1 MQTLKRASLIRQLTL
16 PLLLAL
22 ASTACAGD
30 PGNPGGTVNAIQAM
44 DFSGLDF
51 NLQIEKTQ
59 GPAATSHPNQG
70 AIVRHILRHG
80 QWRSAGAGGP
90 NHREAS
96 GSSQW
101 RRNATGAWVET
112 STDATGNPASSVLT
126 YSFEGPSSG
135 RWSWN
140 INHGQALLSGS
151 FTTAAGKP
159 NAEQLL
165 APVTN
170 AGLHVPLIIKSAVS
184 TDLPAGSFP
193 AAGLVL
199 QSYAADGTLSLQ
211 GFGPGTLNS
220 RGTYT
225 YKRLSANTAVEETLQ
240 TSDFFSLP
248 YTMVYT
254 FKTANSGV
262 WYQNFGNGL
271 IRFSGTFD
279 TFAR

>member
-80 QWRSAGAGGP
+80 QWRSAALAYS

-112 STDATGNPASSVLT
+112 STDATGNPASSVPHLQLRRPEQRDAGAGT
-126 YSFEGPSSG
+126 STTARPCSAAASPPQPASPTPSSFWP
-135 RWSWN
+135 RS
-140 INHGQALLSGS
+140 
-151 FTTAAGKP
+151 P
-159 NAEQLL
+159 M
-165 APVTN
+165 
-170 AGLHVPLIIKSAVS
+170 
-184 TDLPAGSFP
+184 PACMC
-193 AAGLVL
+193 
-199 QSYAADGTLSLQ
+199 
-211 GFGPGTLNS
+211 
-220 RGTYT
+220 R
-225 YKRLSANTAVEETLQ
+225 
-240 TSDFFSLP
+240 
-248 YTMVYT
+248 
-254 FKTANSGV
+254 
-262 WYQNFGNGL
+262 
-271 IRFSGTFD
+271 
-279 TFAR
+279 